1 MKYGLRQ
8 RPERLSPGSQHFRSF
23 WGAWR
28 TLVKFQQRYEISHRI
43 FHNLLFLKNFRQ
55 FCSSR
60 NWRLFYSANLG
71 GLIPSVS
78 CKRSSEKS
86 YSPIMGHRTGS
97 IRCRAEAKEKL
108 SRIMRLS
115 LDLWIKLYA
124 TACFEKRRSKLDLG
138 QPPGFF

>member
-1 MKYGLRQ
+1 MAFANGPKGLAQ
-8 RPERLSPGSQHFRSF
+8 ALSISGLSEVL
-23 WGAWR
+23 GAPWVNCNKGKKSL
-28 TLVKFQQRYEISHRI
+28 TGFFNNV
-43 FHNLLFLKNFRQ
+43 LFLKNFRQ

-60 NWRLFYSANLG
+60 NWRLFTRPIWG

-97 IRCRAEAKEKL
+97 IGCRAEAKEKL

-115 LDLWIKLYA
+115 LDQALRDGLPR
-124 TACFEKRRSKLDLG
+124 EKKK
-138 QPPGFF
+138 